1 MDWTITLGRL
11 ILVGAASV
19 VATGCASMGREPVEG
34 AGSRARA
41 TPGPAPSMPAPPLTA
56 GPRQTLPPGPSPGAT
71 LGPDTGK
78 ASWYGDVHHGKK
90 TASGEAYDMHTLT
103 AAHRTLPFGTRVR
116 VTNVDNGRS
125 VVVRVNDRGPL
136 VGGRIIDLSQ
146 AAARALG
153 ALGSGVFTVRL
164 EIFEDAAAGPPS
176 SPASR

>member
-11 ILVGAASV
+11 IVVGAACV
-19 VATGCASMGREPVEG
+19 VATGCASVGREPIEG
-34 AGSRARA
+34 ARSRARA
-41 TPGPAPSMPAPPLTA
+41 TPAPP
-56 GPRQTLPPGPSPGAT
+56 PSPGAT

-153 ALGSGVFTVRL
+153 ALGSGIFTVRL